1 MSVRTHQILGF
12 EGLLAFTS
20 YLMSVL
26 MFSPDLIMTG
36 FVYTPIFIV
45 ARLTQLV
52 LRYDMKDKDNVLWY
66 GEELGMM
73 AIMTNMLFYIIHT
86 MELEFFFSN

>member
-1 MSVRTHQILGF
+1 MHQILGF
-12 EGLLAFTS
+12 EGLLAFST

-26 MFSPDLIMTG
+26 MFSPDLMMAG

-52 LRYDMKDKDNVLWY
+52 IRYDMKDKDNVLWY

-73 AIMTNMLFYIIHT
+73 TIMTNMLFYIIHT
-86 MELEFFFSN
+86 MELELFFSN

>member
-1 MSVRTHQILGF
+1 MHQILGF
-12 EGLLAFTS
+12 EGLLTFSS

-26 MFSPDLIMTG
+26 MFSPDLMMTG

-52 LRYDMKDKDNVLWY
+52 IRYDMKDKENVLWY

-86 MELEFFFSN
+86 MELELFFSN